1 MKRQNNS
8 LKPRTQHNADAAY
21 YVLGYLEQAFPIHA
35 QKLVEIDGN
44 MVAEPLRDA
53 NGALV
58 VSREAL
64 ALRDAAMMELMT
76 LAPIP
81 SALDQIL
88 WAFGDDA
95 VAEVTGR
102 SIRPLKADDGHLFIE
117 KRAAS
122 SNSSE
127 TQAFLGCVSTLYLK
141 RHPCRVAWKWNV
153 GAGAIQ
159 AGRRALHKAGGGRP
173 GLHQRAPPWSLRAVN
188 LMVSII
194 RAGSGEAGIPEGFPI
209 LLDAD
214 MAIIEPAFSWLLEYA
229 VLRGRSRAGDTVRT
243 YGEHLYDWFD
253 SLEQSGLDWRK
264 ADECVIAAYRNRM
277 LEAPSPHTG
286 RPYARSTIN
295 GRVSTVCRFYEWA
308 GTRGL
313 VVASPV
319 RRVEQVTFGIGEEQA
334 GLRRS
339 AVNRLTVRT
348 SERLPRPLRRDEL
361 ARLFEE
367 LDPTARLAA
376 EWALTAGLRRKELCG
391 LSVDLIPDSF
401 TIDPKEQPLVGV
413 PLTITKGGKG
423 RTVYPPLR
431 LIDRTNWYIG
441 EVRGGIVQRARGR
454 RRNYRVPDNLL
465 LNAQGVPLSRE
476 RLTAKL
482 ATAFAAADID
492 GTLHWLRHTFAMSML
507 VRLQIQARSNPDLNP
522 LKVLQV
528 LMGHASITT
537 TAIYLRCVELH
548 GRDLAESLSFLY
560 GEVIPDEG

>member
-1 MKRQNNS
+1 
-8 LKPRTQHNADAAY
+8 
-21 YVLGYLEQAFPIHA
+21 
-35 QKLVEIDGN
+35 
-44 MVAEPLRDA
+44 
-53 NGALV
+53 
-58 VSREAL
+58 
-64 ALRDAAMMELMT
+64 
-76 LAPIP
+76 
-81 SALDQIL
+81 
-88 WAFGDDA
+88 
-95 VAEVTGR
+95 
-102 SIRPLKADDGHLFIE
+102 
-117 KRAAS
+117 
-122 SNSSE
+122 
-127 TQAFLGCVSTLYLK
+127 
-141 RHPCRVAWKWNV
+141 
-153 GAGAIQ
+153 
-159 AGRRALHKAGGGRP
+159 
-173 GLHQRAPPWSLRAVN
+173 
-188 LMVSII
+188 MVSII
-194 RAGSGEAGIPEGFPI
+194 RAGSGEVGIPEGFPI

-264 ADECVIAAYRNRM
+264 ADEAVIAAYRNRM

-308 GTRGL
+308 GTRGF

-441 EVRGGIVQRARGR
+441 EVRGGIVRRARGR

-465 LNAQGVPLSRE
+465 LNARGVPLSRA

-482 ATAFAAADID
+482 ARAFAAAGID

-537 TAIYLRCVELH
+537 TAIYLRCVELNE
-548 GRDLAESLSFLY
+548 RDLAESLSFLY

>member
-1 MKRQNNS
+1 M
-8 LKPRTQHNADAAY
+8 
-21 YVLGYLEQAFPIHA
+21 
-35 QKLVEIDGN
+35 
-44 MVAEPLRDA
+44 
-53 NGALV
+53 
-58 VSREAL
+58 
-64 ALRDAAMMELMT
+64 
-76 LAPIP
+76 
-81 SALDQIL
+81 
-88 WAFGDDA
+88 
-95 VAEVTGR
+95 
-102 SIRPLKADDGHLFIE
+102 
-117 KRAAS
+117 
-122 SNSSE
+122 
-127 TQAFLGCVSTLYLK
+127 
-141 RHPCRVAWKWNV
+141 
-153 GAGAIQ
+153 
-159 AGRRALHKAGGGRP
+159 
-173 GLHQRAPPWSLRAVN
+173 
-188 LMVSII
+188 
-194 RAGSGEAGIPEGFPI
+194 GIPEGFPI

-214 MAIIEPAFSWLLEYA
+214 MAIIEPVFSWLLEYA

-264 ADECVIAAYRNRM
+264 ADEAVIAAYRNRM

-308 GTRGL
+308 GTRGF
-313 VVASPV
+313 VVASPI

-441 EVRGGIVQRARGR
+441 EVRGGIVRRARGR

-465 LNAQGVPLSRE
+465 LNARGVPLSRA

-482 ATAFAAADID
+482 ARAFAAADID

-548 GRDLAESLSFLY
+548 ERDLAESLSFLY